1 MLKALFK
8 PRPTKVAG
16 RALYAATVAQ
26 ARSPALYADL
36 GAPDTPEGRFEVYS
50 LHIYLVL
57 QRLKEQG
64 PQAAEVAQA
73 LFDTYLSGLDNALRE
88 LAVGDLAVG
97 KRMRKLGEAFY
108 GRVNA
113 YEAALAAL
121 PDRTEL
127 EALIGRTLYVGI
139 EAPAVGPF
147 ADYVLAQRAALA
159 AEPVE
164 RLVAG
169 EVAWSRP

>member
-1 MLKALFK
+1 MLKRLFK
-8 PRPTKVAG
+8 QRPAQVAG
-16 RALYAATVAQ
+16 QALYAATVAQ
-26 ARSPALYADL
+26 ARNPALYVDY

-73 LFDTYLSGLDNALRE
+73 LFDTYLSALDNSLRE
-88 LAVGDLAVG
+88 MAVGDLAVG

-113 YEAALAAL
+113 YEKAFAAL

-127 EALIGRTLYVGI
+127 EALIARTVHAGA
-139 EAPAVGPF
+139 ETPRPAPF

-159 AEPVE
+159 GQPLEG
-164 RLVAG
+164 LCAG
-169 EVAWSRP
+169 EVAWSAR